1 MCSRSGWARR
11 RPGLYV
17 PGSELNTSHIPQQS
31 HSLARVGES
40 TRPPLPNR
48 ACDIHAYICMS
59 SYICSLCLFLV
70 FVLVC
75 MPGACYR
82 LRCRSAWKPRLVAS
96 LPVNRAADRFG
107 GSFSTAGAS
116 PKSHPWFF
124 PDVSQEKQA
133 AAQILDS
140 RLPAST
146 PGKGLVFLHLIGLR
160 VEQGDRPRGLDGKML
175 RGGE

>member
-1 MCSRSGWARR
+1 MCSRSGWASR

-17 PGSELNTSHIPQQS
+17 PGLELNTPHIPQQS

-48 ACDIHAYICMS
+48 ACNICAYICVS
-59 SYICSLCLFLV
+59 SYICSLGLFLV
-70 FVLVC
+70 FDLVC
-75 MPGACYR
+75 MPGPCYR
-82 LRCRSAWKPRLVAS
+82 LRRRSAWKPRFVAS
-96 LPVNRAADRFG
+96 LPNRAADRFG

-116 PKSHPWFF
+116 PQSHPCFF

-140 RLPAST
+140 RLP
-146 PGKGLVFLHLIGLR
+146 GERLVFLHLIGLESGAGR
-160 VEQGDRPRGLDGKML
+160 QTQEPGRQDAERQ
-175 RGGE
+175 